1 MKKIAIALIASLAM
15 FGAAVSV
22 ATPASAAKSS
32 YTNKENKLWKG
43 MKQLQPQ
50 NTNMVNKRTV
60 VDYGNAAC
68 ELFDAAGVD
77 LGFDIL
83 SDQIAD
89 TAVGMPSPQ
98 QDQFIKLSVGIVVA
112 STYTICTEHQ
122 EDLDLVINQL

>member
-1 MKKIAIALIASLAM
+1 MKKIAIAIIASLAV
-15 FGAAVSV
+15 FGASVSV

-32 YTNKENKLWKG
+32 YTKKENKLWKG
-43 MKQLQPQ
+43 MKQIQPQ
-50 NTNMVNKRTV
+50 NTKKVTKRTV

-68 ELFDAAGVD
+68 ELFDVAGVP

-83 SDQIAD
+83 SNQIAE
-89 TAVGMPSPQ
+89 TSIGMPSRE

-122 EDLDLVINQL
+122 EDLDLVIDQL